1 MAMVPATST
10 PTPSV
15 GMLPP
20 EERYA
25 VAPPPPETELPSGT
39 ASLGVMLLLVADAMA
54 LVALLAIWWTIKG
67 GSPAWPPRGTS
78 VGTYLPSMVTIT
90 AVMSVFSMQWL
101 VSSIRRND
109 QRTAAAALLLTVV
122 LGLAM
127 VNAQWYS
134 IVRAR
139 FGMNDHAYGTL
150 YYLLI
155 GYHAVHLVLAIG
167 AAILVGSR
175 ALAGHYG
182 RENYD
187 ALKGAAALWQ
197 FTNVAWFAIV
207 TALFLFSPHT

>member
-1 MAMVPATST
+1 MIEPAYRQPAPL
-10 PTPSV
+10 PT
-15 GMLPP
+15 GAAL
-20 EERYA
+20 
-25 VAPPPPETELPSGT
+25 APPRPPGEVPKGT
-39 ASLGVMLLLVADAMA
+39 NLLGTLLVLAADAMV
-54 LVALLAIWWTIKG
+54 LVAVLATWFTIKA
-67 GSPAWPPRGTS
+67 GSPAWPPRS
-78 VGTYLPSMVTIT
+78 VNLSTYLPTMVTIT
-90 AVMSVFSMQWL
+90 AVMSAFSVEWL

-109 QRTAAAALLLTVV
+109 QRSAAAALLLTVV

-134 IVRAR
+134 IIRAR

-167 AAILVGSR
+167 AVILVGSR

-197 FTNVAWFAIV
+197 FTNAAWFVIV
-207 TALFLFSPHT
+207 TAVFLFSPHA